1 MHEEE
6 GTVRV
11 GFGDFLEEGEERDG
25 GVEKAGGVCLERGGR
40 EGGCRVAEFVD
51 GRFRWKIGR
60 RRWGGGGRGFLLA
73 VSRDWRWSGRV
84 RGGACRGI
92 LLAWRWG
99 VGGVNV
105 AEVEEAV

>member
-40 EGGCRVAEFVD
+40 EGGSLD
-51 GRFRWKIGR
+51 G
-60 RRWGGGGRGFLLA
+60 
-73 VSRDWRWSGRV
+73 
-84 RGGACRGI
+84 GI
-92 LLAWRWG
+92 
-99 VGGVNV
+99 
-105 AEVEEAV
+105 